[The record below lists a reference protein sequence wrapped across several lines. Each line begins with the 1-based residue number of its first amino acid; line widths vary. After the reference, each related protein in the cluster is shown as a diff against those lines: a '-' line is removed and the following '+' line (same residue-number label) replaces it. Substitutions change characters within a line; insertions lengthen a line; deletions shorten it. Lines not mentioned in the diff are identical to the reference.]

1 MSIVVNSQQFYN
13 CDFKYINQHNEIDQ
27 DDVELSQYEK
37 YTSFDKCIFD
47 HCIFKDC
54 SFTNKII
61 FTNCHFV
68 SSTFTNA
75 KNIYLDST
83 CTLIYCNTDDSI
95 TILSDQYLK
104 LSSSSNAI
112 YSGPGLSFSG
122 KTIKNLGL
130 QFVNNYEQFFLTNLQ
145 SHIKPILNADWNVGE
160 YNYYLDG
167 VLILKDPNNVFSND
181 EGSNI
186 LHNNIPTVPGL
197 DASALDCPTCTS
209 PCSKLYCKK
218 CLQKYNTYGINYY
231 TDKYD
236 TKIDK
241 KLLTFFEPDSK
252 SFSED
257 FEDIRLEINPRIASQ
272 VGRLIDSDNTNYMNS
287 LNYSF
292 EIDHVNYTKSLTTPQ
307 KIDRC
312 FYVFSEIGQDMGALT
327 APLTASVCKNTRY
340 KTFYTNNLTYFDS
353 DESCI
358 KAVWAD
364 NLVPTDRF
372 GLVEEILT
380 LGINAYNLSLLTPD
394 ELPTKPLTGNAIL
407 DIPIGTYNAAVVVI
421 NATENTIMDAA
432 KNIFGLSK
440 YDDVY
445 NCISQF
451 GTPGD
456 KITTTINNVNYQ
468 SYANIFIPEIT
479 NRIIKTSNGPPILD
493 LSNSQFTNCDIQNLF
508 RIQSDDVNT
517 RYKFYDVNKQIIS
530 LMNFSNTS
538 DLFHEIAT
546 GFENI
551 FIGSRFNFCNFKDV
565 LFSIVYVYYNNEF
578 FIPPLIAS
586 YKSNNTIVAETIK
599 FRDVKIDTGVKVW
612 DWLCNTLAN
621 EGSISNQVIDNIP
634 INPGQTLNLNLD
646 YCSFTNMITP
656 PDTLPD
662 KYGIVSNSRMLSEN
676 PLGATITDKGYTGQ
690 LYHIIGENQDY
701 NNISFTSVDHNDI
714 TIGHLNIPGEESFFS
729 QHVREWTGD
738 FNIDYSKKIY
748 QTIIAEQKLEYAENV
763 LSAKSHLIEHTLTQ
777 PPMGIFSDSEMNIEN
792 IEQTEAESELKTLVD
807 DTPKWTKI
815 LSDDIHEVYNYGPKV
830 SNINNSFSFDEL
842 LIKDIK
848 NSTYKKYIYTRTGE
862 KLSKSANIIYTI
874 AKLILSTFDNK
885 IRDKTFDIYNTDSDH
900 TKDFI
905 RTHYANLRN
914 IPNVSKLG
922 NLSKVVQMT
931 NQITNGY
938 SAHLEKNSTA
948 LNNSNIKLDNIANNY
963 CYFHNNMFNHS
974 IDYNNNI
981 FTRCRFTHNTF
992 NIYRNE
998 LEPFMYYGICSTID
1012 TTSDPKYS
1020 KHFSDNNFF
1029 KMNNDGTSNSAGNK
1043 FVFLNK
1049 TKSTSTNMYFIVI
1062 DNYDNI
1068 SKKLLYINVETTD
1081 TTIYTDLQLETSS
1094 LYLAFQDLLT
1104 NNLLV
1109 YNQLT
1114 NCKIIVYKTE
1124 TISNHI
1130 ARIANS
1136 LTNIVTKGTNDYN
1149 IVDILG
1155 FSLLNYNGN
1164 YYYKLIENT
1173 SPIDASII
1181 KINRVAIGKDIY
1193 KYSYT
1198 SNNSD
1203 IRKGTVL
1210 EINNLRYV
1218 VVHTEVSSEENP
1230 NYPYGNINVYK
1241 LTLSIDLTNYPFV
1254 GYSRSIDLS
1263 KTPIPIKII
1272 GTVNNLIKSVHKHY
1286 EYGNLHGNWYNM
1298 FDQTD
1303 INPFEIVKNK
1313 FYWNDMTSIN
1323 DDNDDLMYI
1332 KSHNLQINSGGIYI
1346 YQPLRISKS
1355 DKNPYFFSKSF
1366 ECKLK
1371 SSIGLLKG
1379 QTVEHYNNSSTI
1391 HQPPSSPVT
1400 KILLNLNAQHNLIDT
1415 TTDTTTG
1422 NILELKTYA
1431 NKDHTVDYKSRQ
1443 LEVDY
1448 SKLITIEFDKLNLS
1462 NHFICC
1468 DTKVY
1473 SINEKWSYI
1482 DIYIFQKNGSVFVV
1496 QLFTDNPL
1504 KLILG
1509 KDTIDGKIHIQATL
1523 PGNVIVD
1530 RPVFSHFSDICIH
1543 TNLINSNLFYEISI
1557 NKNNPICKHLFD
1569 NVLNQAEFEKWPKP
1583 FAHMKINYLN
1593 YRWEPT
1599 IDGNYICLKKNYVEY
1614 KIEGE
1619 TSNPYLNPP
1628 MVDATS
1634 FEVFH
1639 TFKPGDKQ
1647 MLPLIHHG
1655 FEDYTNQSF
1664 FTNLDSM
1671 NTGMGII
1678 QSQYRKQRYE
1688 NLYGVSHKKT
1698 KFYETA
1704 KTFNSCIFSFE
1715 IFDLSKNFEKSFTMN
1730 NCHFKT
1736 TIFLVDPSVEGFVF
1750 TSCTFANCNFINK
1763 RTIEY
1768 LTYHIDNT
1776 KISFNGCTVSH
1787 TKLTNLLVDNTITTD
1802 DFELINSYNISDSEL
1817 FKK

>member
-1 MSIVVNSQQFYN
+1 MSIVVMSIVVKSQQFYN

-54 SFTNKII
+54 SFTNVII

-75 KNIYLDST
+75 KNIHLDST

-95 TILSDQYLK
+95 TFLSDQYLK
-104 LSSSSNAI
+104 LSNSSNAI

-130 QFVNNYEQFFLTNLQ
+130 QFVNNYEQFFLDDLEPYIQ
-145 SHIKPILNADWNVGE
+145 PILNADWTAHIPN

-167 VLILKDPNNVFSND
+167 VLILKDANNVFSND
-181 EGSNI
+181 KSQYI
-186 LHNNIPTVPGL
+186 LHNNIPTTYPTTGL
-197 DASALDCPTCTS
+197 DISVLDCPTCATS
-209 PCSKLYCKK
+209 CTTLYCNK

-257 FEDIRLEINPRIASQ
+257 FKDSRLEINPRIASQ

-292 EIDHVNYTKSLTTPQ
+292 EIDDVNYTKSLTTPH

-327 APLTASVCKNTRY
+327 APLTAGVCKNTRY
-340 KTFYTNNLTYFDS
+340 KTFYTSNLTYLNS
-353 DESCI
+353 DVSCM
-358 KAVWAD
+358 KNDWTD
-364 NLVPTDRF
+364 NLIPTDKF

-380 LGINAYNLSLLTPD
+380 LGINADNLKLLTPD

-407 DIPIGTYNAAVVVI
+407 DIPITTYNAAVDVI
-421 NATENTIMDAA
+421 NATEDTIMGTA
-432 KNIFGLSK
+432 KKIFDLSK

-445 NCISQF
+445 NCISNF

-508 RIQSDDVNT
+508 RIQSDVSNS

-599 FRDVKIDTGVKVW
+599 FSDVKIDTGVKVW
-612 DWLCNTLAN
+612 DWLCNTLAD

-701 NNISFTSVDHNDI
+701 NNISFTSVDFNEI
-714 TIGHLNIPGEESFFS
+714 TIGHLNIPGEKSFFS

-748 QTIIAEQKLEYAENV
+748 KTIIAEQKLEYAENI
-763 LSAKSHLIEHTLTQ
+763 LTAKSHLIEHTLTQ
-777 PPMGIFSDSEMNIEN
+777 PPLGIFRRSSGPV
-792 IEQTEAESELKTLVD
+792 KTMIVD
-807 DTPKWTKI
+807 DIEYVTEEMEQAELGIKINGKNKWTKI
-815 LSDDIHEVYNYGPKV
+815 ISNNDYITYEYKSTETTEKSFYNVLVKYIEE
-830 SNINNSFSFDEL
+830 SNNSNNYSIFKKFSFILPDDSL
-842 LIKDIK
+842 
-848 NSTYKKYIYTRTGE
+848 NTNQ
-862 KLSKSANIIYTI
+862 AIIYTLLKTI
-874 AKLILSTFDNK
+874 ISTADNSIK
-885 IRDKTFDIYNTDSDH
+885 NKTFDIYNTDTDH

-905 RTHYANLRN
+905 RDHYVNLRN
-914 IPNVSKLG
+914 IPNISTLG
-922 NLSKVVQMT
+922 NLSEVTQMT

-938 SAHLEKNSTA
+938 SVHLEENSTA
-948 LNNSNIKLDNIANNY
+948 LNNSNIKLDNVANNY

-974 IDYNNNI
+974 INYNNNI

-1029 KMNNDGTSNSAGNK
+1029 KTNNDGTSNSAGNK

-1218 VVHTEVSSEENP
+1218 VVHTEVDSIYDETTDG
-1230 NYPYGNINVYK
+1230 YINVYK

-1313 FYWNDMTSIN
+1313 FYFNDMTSIN

-1379 QTVEHYNNSSTI
+1379 QTVEHYNNSST
-1391 HQPPSSPVT
+1391 

-1415 TTDTTTG
+1415 ATG

-1431 NKDHTVDYKSRQ
+1431 NKYHTVDYKSRQ

-1482 DIYIFQKNGSVFVV
+1482 DIYIFQTNGSVFVV

-1523 PGNVIVD
+1523 PDNVIID
-1530 RPVFSHFSDICIH
+1530 RPVFSHFSEICEY
-1543 TNLINSNLFYEISI
+1543 TNFLQFYEISI

-1614 KIEGE
+1614 KIEG
-1619 TSNPYLNPP
+1619 
-1628 MVDATS
+1628 VDATS

-1655 FEDYTNQSF
+1655 FEDYINQSF

-1671 NTGMGII
+1671 NN
-1678 QSQYRKQRYE
+1678 RKQRYE
-1688 NLYGVSHKKT
+1688 NLYGASHKKT